1 VSNVG
6 FQYPISQQPHLIESL
21 KIGIVTSVWNSE
33 ITSKLKSGAV
43 ERLIAS
49 GIKDQN
55 IFTLSVPGALEL
67 PLGATKLFD
76 ARQLDGVLCLGCVIK
91 GDTPHF
97 DFVCQGATEGIMR
110 VGLDFKKPCV
120 FGLITTFTEEQ
131 AWDRTGGQH
140 GHKGMEAAD
149 TALQQIIEYQSL

>member
-1 VSNVG
+1 VSDAG
-6 FQYPISQQPHLIESL
+6 FQYHSSQQTHLTESL
-21 KIGIVTSVWNSE
+21 KIGIVTSVWNAE
-33 ITSKLKSGAV
+33 ITGKLKQGAE

-49 GIKDQN
+49 GIKGQN
-55 IFTLSVPGALEL
+55 IFTLSVPGAFEL
-67 PLGATKLFD
+67 PLGAAKLFD
-76 ARQLDGVLCLGCVIK
+76 AHQLDAVLCLGCVIK

-120 FGLITTFTEEQ
+120 YGLITTFTEEQ

-149 TALQQIIEYQSL
+149 TALQQIIEYQNL